1 MSLLLTLAM
10 LTGGVAP
17 ISAAGNS
24 SSSEKLK
31 TEKVDADIASR
42 LAFEDVS
49 PAESEVQYADG
60 DIVRV
65 SVVLEKKSTLEK
77 FATADAL
84 SSNSAVAYR
93 EQLDNEQESIIQAIE
108 DKTDAPLDVVW
119 NLTLAANI
127 ISANVKYKE
136 IETIKEIDGVK
147 SVFV

>member
-1 MSLLLTLAM
+1 MSACANPRCKIAQITDSKVRCLKKERKSMKKKSSSRVLSLLLTLAM

-17 ISAAGNS
+17 ISAAGNI

-65 SVVLEKKSTLEK
+65 SVVLEKSPHSKSSRLRM
-77 FATADAL
+77 L
-84 SSNSAVAYR
+84 SQV
-93 EQLDNEQESIIQAIE
+93 I
-108 DKTDAPLDVVW
+108 PLW
-119 NLTLAANI
+119 LTVSSLTT
-127 ISANVKYKE
+127 SRRV
-136 IETIKEIDGVK
+136 
-147 SVFV
+147 

>member
-1 MSLLLTLAM
+1 MKKKSSSRVLSLLLTLAM

-17 ISAAGNS
+17 ISAAGNI

-65 SVVLEKKSTLEK
+65 SVVLEKSPHSKSSRLRM
-77 FATADAL
+77 L
-84 SSNSAVAYR
+84 SQV
-93 EQLDNEQESIIQAIE
+93 I
-108 DKTDAPLDVVW
+108 PMW
-119 NLTLAANI
+119 LTVSSL
-127 ISANVKYKE
+127 
-136 IETIKEIDGVK
+136 TK
-147 SVFV
+147 SRRV